1 MKKKITLY
9 VIAAAIL
16 AIAVIGGTLAFFT
29 DETEK
34 KTNEFTFGDVDIEL
48 EETAEKVVNTDSVY
62 EPGEKRDDP
71 QNPGFDYD
79 DVLPGVKYSKKPV
92 ITVCA
97 TSSDAY
103 VFAEITVPNYTAI
116 KGALTEAGFAE
127 DEFKNLLVEN
137 KLGDYEPTPVDEWI
151 SGDEKHVVY
160 TAGVQSAGY
169 EWTLFK
175 AIQIPA
181 ELTKP
186 ILEKYEITSFDVT
199 VKGYGVQAAGLND
212 AAAWAEVDPG
222 EI

>member
-34 KTNEFTFGDVDIEL
+34 KTNEFTFGDVAIEL

-62 EPGEKRDDP
+62 EPGTPKEEGD
-71 QNPGFDYD
+71 GFDYD

-103 VFAEITVPNYTAI
+103 VFAEITIPSYTAV
-116 KGALTEAGFAE
+116 KGALTEAGLSE
-127 DEFKNLLVEN
+127 DEFTDLLLEN
-137 KLGDYEPTPVDEWI
+137 DLGEGKVDEWI
-151 SGDEKHVVY
+151 ADDVKHVVY
-160 TAGVQSAGY
+160 TAGVKSAGY
-169 EWTLFK
+169 EWTIFK
-175 AIQIPA
+175 AIQIPDT
-181 ELTKP
+181 LTKP
-186 ILEKYEITSFDVT
+186 IIEKYNITSFDVA
-199 VKGYGVQAAGLND
+199 VKGYGVQAAGLD
-212 AAAWAEVDPG
+212 TPADAWAEVDP
-222 EI
+222 EP

>member
-48 EETAEKVVNTDSVY
+48 EETADKNTESNY
-62 EPGEKRDDP
+62 EPGTKRDDP

-79 DVLPGVKYSKKPV
+79 GVLPGVKYSKKPV

-103 VFAEITVPNYTAI
+103 VFAEITVPNYTAV

-137 KLGDYEPTPVDEWI
+137 KLGDYEPTPVDEWM
-151 SGDEKHVVY
+151 SGDEKHIVY
-160 TAGVQSAGY
+160 TAGVQSAGF
-169 EWTLFK
+169 EWTLFE
-175 AIQIPA
+175 AIKIPE

-186 ILEKYEITSFDVT
+186 IIEKYDITSFDVA
-199 VKGYGVQAAGLND
+199 VKGYGVQAAGLD
-212 AAAWAEVDPG
+212 TPADAWAEVDP
-222 EI
+222 EP